1 MGAGVTGIVLAAGAL
16 ALAAPNVSGLK
27 SEGGNGLVQQIQ
39 SRDHDWN
46 DKDWDR
52 GGEGRGRRATS
63 NRERRAFEFITQF
76 YRHATESTPDAYKFI
91 AAAYAPEVSYYGK
104 KRSREGVLADKFT
117 WMERWPVRNYVVQE
131 DSAQWQCNEGAR
143 LCVVK
148 VLVDFDARNPATGKV
163 SKGVT
168 TNELGVAVS
177 NSDVQIEYEN
187 GKVLTRK

>member
-1 MGAGVTGIVLAAGAL
+1 
-16 ALAAPNVSGLK
+16 
-27 SEGGNGLVQQIQ
+27 
-39 SRDHDWN
+39 
-46 DKDWDR
+46 
-52 GGEGRGRRATS
+52 
-63 NRERRAFEFITQF
+63 
-76 YRHATESTPDAYKFI
+76 
-91 AAAYAPEVSYYGK
+91 
-104 KRSREGVLADKFT
+104 
-117 WMERWPVRNYVVQE
+117 MERWPVRNYVVQE

-148 VLVDFDARNPATGKV
+148 VLVDYDARNPATGKV